1 MALEQF
7 SLEEA
12 QWYIG
17 RTVIAKTDVDMGHAW
32 VLEEEQG
39 TVVGIDGGYTAR
51 GALVFCLVV
60 QLWPARERAYP
71 TVLFFDKYIS
81 ILKFFQ
87 VDNAGML
94 RMTSSAR
101 YFKEGVGSRRP
112 NCR

>member
-1 MALEQF
+1 MEPHRRLEQF

-12 QWYIG
+12 QRYLG

-32 VLEEEQG
+32 VLEGEQG

-71 TVLFFDKYIS
+71 TVLFFDKYM
-81 ILKFFQ
+81 F
-87 VDNAGML
+87 NE
-94 RMTSSAR
+94 
-101 YFKEGVGSRRP
+101 YFSLSTAEKAAS
-112 NCR
+112 